1 ENPDNDT
8 TVVENPDNDTTVV
21 ENPDNDTTVVENPDN
36 DTTVVENPDNDT
48 TVVENS
54 GDDTTVVENS
64 GDDTTVVENPG
75 DDTTVVEN
83 SGDDTTV
90 VENSGDDT
98 TVVENSGDDTT
109 VVENSGDDT
118 TVVENSGDD
127 TTVAEN
133 PDNDTTVAENPEQIQ
148 LPEPE
153 QPEKIQQSE
162 QPPSEP
168 ILDTTES
175 IPPEISSESPVS
187 ESPVSESPVS
197 ESPAS
202 EPTET
207 TSATAQ
213 GLATEG
219 EAQPSAEETENN
231 SPIEIERFFIE
242 TEEQFTRE
250 YESYLGLEET
260 QIVSINQARD
270 VLRQVEGL
278 PGMKSA
284 LIYARFVSPEGEQ
297 EETSDKENHE
307 LELLVVT
314 SSEQPIRKKTGIK
327 RKQVLKVAREF
338 RSTVTNR
345 VNIGGYISSSKQLR
359 KLLVEPMEGI
369 LQQRGIQNLI
379 FSMDGGLRSVAVAA
393 LFDGEQFLIEQYS
406 ISLIP
411 SLSLTNTRYRDI
423 KDSRVLAMGAEKF
436 TDKRH
441 KSLPAVPL
449 ELSMITEQFW
459 QGKSFIDDDF
469 TRNNLQYQRR
479 AQPFEIIHLA
489 THADFRPGTPNNS
502 YIQLWD
508 TKLTLNELPNMS
520 WNRPKVDLLVL
531 SACRTALGNEEAELG
546 FSGLAVKAGVKSSMG
561 SLWYVSDEATLGLMA
576 KFYQQLN
583 STGLK
588 AEAIR
593 KAQLAMLNGEVKLN
607 NGQLSI
613 DDVTLTLPP
622 EISQPGK
629 RQMRHPYYWAGFT
642 LVGNPW

>member
-1 ENPDNDT
+1 M
-8 TVVENPDNDTTVV
+8 
-21 ENPDNDTTVVENPDN
+21 
-36 DTTVVENPDNDT
+36 
-48 TVVENS
+48 
-54 GDDTTVVENS
+54 
-64 GDDTTVVENPG
+64 
-75 DDTTVVEN
+75 
-83 SGDDTTV
+83 
-90 VENSGDDT
+90 
-98 TVVENSGDDTT
+98 
-109 VVENSGDDT
+109 
-118 TVVENSGDD
+118 
-127 TTVAEN
+127 
-133 PDNDTTVAENPEQIQ
+133 
-148 LPEPE
+148 
-153 QPEKIQQSE
+153 
-162 QPPSEP
+162 
-168 ILDTTES
+168 
-175 IPPEISSESPVS
+175 SESPVS